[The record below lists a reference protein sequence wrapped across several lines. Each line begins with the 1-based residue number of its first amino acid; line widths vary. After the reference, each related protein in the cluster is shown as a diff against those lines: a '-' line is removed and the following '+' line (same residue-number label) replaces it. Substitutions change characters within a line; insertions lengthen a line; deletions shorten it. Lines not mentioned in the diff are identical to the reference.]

1 MYEKKVNTLTPTS
14 VLVTVAH
21 CKTYDEPVEAV
32 VDDAYAWLAMMDPQP
47 VAEVGVVGVV
57 AVEAGAASL
66 VGVFLLGHLFL
77 NPLGEASA
85 LVFEF

>member
-32 VDDAYAWLAMMDPQP
+32 VDDAYA
-47 VAEVGVVGVV
+47 
-57 AVEAGAASL
+57 
-66 VGVFLLGHLFL
+66 
-77 NPLGEASA
+77 
-85 LVFEF
+85 